1 MPNRA
6 ARRRAAS
13 AHKPFRPKDRRQIVV
28 MGLAL
33 LGGIAVVAV
42 LFVLAAGLA

>member
-13 AHKPFRPKDRRQIVV
+13 EHKPIRSKDRRQIVL
-28 MGLAL
+28 MSLAL
-33 LGGIAVVAV
+33 LGGVAVAAV